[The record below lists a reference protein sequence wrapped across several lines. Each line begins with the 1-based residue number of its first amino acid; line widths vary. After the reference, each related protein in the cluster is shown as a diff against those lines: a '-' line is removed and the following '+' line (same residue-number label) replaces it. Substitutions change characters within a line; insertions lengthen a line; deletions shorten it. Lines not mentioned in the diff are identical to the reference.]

1 MNVEDRQVLSGLF
14 ERTRAAASNP
24 RDAEAEAFIAQN
36 VQAQP
41 HAPYVLAQAVLVQ
54 EQALQAA
61 AAKIEELEAK
71 SRELEE
77 RLKAGATS
85 FLGGI
90 GAPSLASGARGSVP
104 SSVPQTNSGSAPSS
118 GSAWG
123 RTSVSNVPPVQ
134 AQMQPQVQPQA
145 PAPAAAPAPAMAS
158 NSGGFLKGALS
169 TAAGVAGGVLLANSI
184 SSLFS
189 GHNNAS
195 TSAFGSGFGAPS
207 NANTDSV
214 LDHKPEPQPQS
225 QPQPQLTPAA
235 YSEPEPQVDYT
246 NQVDDTNYG
255 WSAGDDDMT
264 EA

>member
-145 PAPAAAPAPAMAS
+145 PAAAPAPAMAS

-169 TAAGVAGGVLLANSI
+169 TAAGVAGGVLLANSM

>member
-1 MNVEDRQVLSGLF
+1 MNVEDRQILSGLF

-71 SRELEE
+71 CREQEE

-90 GAPSLASGARGSVP
+90 AAPSIATGARASVP
-104 SSVPQTNSGSAPSS
+104 SSVPQTNSGN
-118 GSAWG
+118 AWG
-123 RTSVSNVPPVQ
+123 RTSVPSVQ
-134 AQMQPQVQPQA
+134 SAQA
-145 PAPAAAPAPAMAS
+145 PAPVPTPAQAQAA

-189 GHNNAS
+189 GHNNHAS
-195 TSAFGSGFGAPS
+195 QSAFGSGFGAPS
-207 NANTDSV
+207 NANTESV
-214 LDHKPEPQPQS
+214 LDHKPEPQ
-225 QPQPQLTPAA
+225 LTPAS
-235 YSEPEPQVDYT
+235 YTEPEP
-246 NQVDDTNYG
+246 QVDDTNYG
-255 WSAGDDDMT
+255 WSSGDDMT

>member
-145 PAPAAAPAPAMAS
+145 PAAAPAPAMAS

-225 QPQPQLTPAA
+225 PRFQNGLRCFW
-235 YSEPEPQVDYT
+235 D
-246 NQVDDTNYG
+246 
-255 WSAGDDDMT
+255 
-264 EA
+264 

>member
-90 GAPSLASGARGSVP
+90 GAPSLASGARASVP
-104 SSVPQTNSGSAPSS
+104 SSVPQTNSGNAPSS
-118 GSAWG
+118 GNAWG
-123 RTSVSNVPPVQ
+123 RTSVPNVQSAQ
-134 AQMQPQVQPQA
+134 AQP

-189 GHNNAS
+189 GHHNAS

-225 QPQPQLTPAA
+225 QSQPQPQLTPAA

-246 NQVDDTNYG
+246 NHVEDTNYG